1 MIDDL
6 HVTGEGGPRGPGPNQ
21 AKLSARG
28 NAYLD
33 EEFPA
38 VSRIVS
44 ATRRRPL
51 GPGGGVRADQVVEP
65 GAPALAA
72 EAAAVA
78 AAPAVEAAAAAALR
92 GGDGAAEPAS
102 RAVAGASWGTRDA
115 ALICGLAVVMTF
127 LLWCTNAVDFSSAAV
142 EAKET

>member
-44 ATRRRPL
+44 PVHR
-51 GPGGGVRADQVVEP
+51 
-65 GAPALAA
+65 
-72 EAAAVA
+72 
-78 AAPAVEAAAAAALR
+78 
-92 GGDGAAEPAS
+92 
-102 RAVAGASWGTRDA
+102 
-115 ALICGLAVVMTF
+115 
-127 LLWCTNAVDFSSAAV
+127 
-142 EAKET
+142 